1 MPKWDFDFA
10 MIKSDEV
17 QLFSPWVSN
26 CRILERISNCEVFFP
41 PPKALLLFRA
51 CVGRWITMKRTI
63 SGSPPRFKTR
73 QKRAEGL
80 KNKRNPGRWALSVAI
95 QFHWCSV
102 SGDKICE
109 QLSTGPFGRVL
120 VVRLSDSASRSFPRQ
135 TCKAFMDPMNQQLRG
150 TYRKAQL
157 ANAMS
162 S

>member
-1 MPKWDFDFA
+1 MR
-10 MIKSDEV
+10 
-17 QLFSPWVSN
+17 FSFSHPEYQIVGFWN
-26 CRILERISNCEVFFP
+26 AYRIVKYSFHLQRHCYFFVHVLEGELQWNGPSLAP
-41 PPKALLLFRA
+41 
-51 CVGRWITMKRTI
+51 
-63 SGSPPRFKTR
+63 PPRFKTR